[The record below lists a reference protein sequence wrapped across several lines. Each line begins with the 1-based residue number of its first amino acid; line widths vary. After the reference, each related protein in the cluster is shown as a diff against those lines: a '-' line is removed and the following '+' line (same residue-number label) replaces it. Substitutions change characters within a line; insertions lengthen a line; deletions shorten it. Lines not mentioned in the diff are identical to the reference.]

1 MGAGFY
7 RNLSDIMIIS
17 ASKIQGYHY
26 RATPNLGTI
35 GELMCWY
42 DYRKGIITQ
51 EYSSILRVNSLADQ
65 SPNGFQ
71 LNSTAV
77 NANITRPRVLTGGI
91 GNTTDRTTFNSA
103 PNPVQNILHNGSAYL
118 IFSVAKLVTTA
129 ASGSFQL
136 LTTGVTGFAGFNWRI
151 LANTR
156 QLSAIT
162 NNNTGTNIGAQN
174 TPVDS
179 VPLDEFVLFQRLYYG
194 GGTGTN
200 NVKQYIADDL
210 YQATFNPTFGT
221 NNSIGH
227 GLFNTGAATI
237 NFNWKTTACWNLTGK
252 TPAECDDFRLLAVD
266 TLKRDPEYSSL
277 VTA

>member
-7 RNLSDIMIIS
+7 RNLSNIMIIS
-17 ASKIQGYHY
+17 ASKIQGYNY
-26 RATPNLGTI
+26 RSTPNLGTI

-42 DYRKGIITQ
+42 DYRKGIVTQ
-51 EYSSILRVNSLADQ
+51 EYSSILRVNSLSDQ

-71 LNSTAV
+71 LNSPAASNNT
-77 NANITRPRVLTGGI
+77 TRPRVLTGGI
-91 GNTTDRTTFNSA
+91 GNTTDRTTFTSA
-103 PNPVQNILHNGSAYL
+103 PNPAQNILHNGSAYL
-118 IFSVAKLVTTA
+118 ILSVAKLVATA
-129 ASGSFQL
+129 ASGTFQL
-136 LTTGVTGFAGFNWRI
+136 LTTGITGSAGLQWRV

-156 QLSAIT
+156 QLSSLTT
-162 NNNTGTNIGAQN
+162 NDAGTNIGAQN
-174 TPVDS
+174 TPTDS

-221 NNSIGH
+221 NNSVQH
-227 GLFNTGAATI
+227 SVLSTGAAVI
-237 NFNWKTTACWNLTGK
+237 NFNWKTTVCWNLTGK
-252 TPAECDDFRLLAVD
+252 TPAECDAFRLLAVD

-277 VTA
+277 ITI

>member
-42 DYRKGIITQ
+42 DYRKGIVTQ

-71 LNSTAV
+71 LNSSATST
-77 NANITRPRVLTGGI
+77 NTTRPRVLTGGI

-129 ASGSFQL
+129 ASGNFNL
-136 LTTGVTGFAGFNWRI
+136 LGTGNAPGAAFRI
-151 LANTR
+151 LASTR
-156 QLSAIT
+156 QLGMIT
-162 NNNTGTNIGAQN
+162 NNNAGTNIGTQN
-174 TPVDS
+174 TPTDS

-210 YQATFNPTFGT
+210 YQFTFNPTFGT
-221 NNSIGH
+221 NNSITH
-227 GLFNTGAATI
+227 NVLNTGAATI

-266 TLKRDPEYSSL
+266 TLKKDPEYSSL